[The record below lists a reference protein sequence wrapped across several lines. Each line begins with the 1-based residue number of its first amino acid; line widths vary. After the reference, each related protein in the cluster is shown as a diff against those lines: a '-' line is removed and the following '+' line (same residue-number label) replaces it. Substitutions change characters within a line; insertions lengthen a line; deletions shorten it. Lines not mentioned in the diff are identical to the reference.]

1 MATWVLTTTDTK
13 SVEEIEYWYKDGK
26 TIKRTTG
33 FRWGTVYCESDE
45 KPEIDLDNPEG
56 ISVFDCGYDFEL
68 DNLDDGWNCYVEY
81 PDDMD
86 EEEQARMD
94 ELWDEDA
101 YEAWE
106 GEGWSQDD
114 TETWFYGP
122 LSLEEE

>member
-1 MATWVLTTTDTK
+1 MATWVLTTTDKK
-13 SVEEIEYWYKDGK
+13 SVEEIEFWYKDGK

-106 GEGWSQDD
+106 AEGWSQDD

-122 LSLEEE
+122 LNLEEE